1 MESNKLTISVI
12 VPVYN
17 TELYLHRCIDSIL
30 SQTFT
35 DFELLLI
42 NDGSTD
48 RSGEICDEYAGKD
61 KRVRVFHKENGGVSS
76 ARNIGLDEARGE
88 WIAFVDSDDWVS
100 PKLLEI
106 LHGEAEKGKHDLVFC
121 NYAEVYKKQIMVSY
135 HCCYA
140 SKKDYI
146 CCTID
151 GVLGGYLW
159 NKLVRKSLFSKTTKF
174 HTGYDLWEDLQI
186 SVQLFF
192 YAESV
197 YALDTEPL
205 YFHDCTNVQSITSS
219 KGRNKINSMVQN
231 LLSIEQFLKK
241 HQVIDLSVLD
251 NRKLYC
257 KMAMFGNGGDAQC
270 WRDTFPELNESI
282 LKKKDISFRYRLLTW
297 LVNNQMDTVYR
308 LCQSIWMRLN
318 H

>member
-1 MESNKLTISVI
+1 MNPAISMI

-42 NDGSTD
+42 DDGSTD

-76 ARNIGLDEARGE
+76 ARNLGLDEARGE

-100 PKLLEI
+100 TKLLEF
-106 LHGEAEKGKHDLVFC
+106 LFSEAEKGKHDLVFC
-121 NYAEVYKKQIMVSY
+121 NYAEVYTKQIVVS
-135 HCCYA
+135 HHSCYT

-146 CCTID
+146 CHTIE
-151 GVLGGYLW
+151 GALGGYLW
-159 NKLVRKSLFSKTTKF
+159 NKLVHKDLFPKTTKF
-174 HTGYDLWEDLQI
+174 YTGCDLWEDLQM

-197 YALDTEPL
+197 YVLNTEPL

-219 KGRNKINSMVQN
+219 KRGNKINSMIQN
-231 LLSIEQFLKK
+231 LLSIEQFLKN
-241 HQVIDLSVLD
+241 HDIIDISILD
-251 NRKLYC
+251 DRKIYC
-257 KMAMFGNGGDAQC
+257 KIAMLGNGIDAKC
-270 WRDTFPELNESI
+270 WRNTFPELNVGMMNMKGI
-282 LKKKDISFRYRLLTW
+282 PLKYKFVAW
-297 LVNNQMDTVYR
+297 LAINQLDTVYQ
-308 LCQSIWMRLN
+308 LCQSIWMRLS